1 MGLIMLFLPRQDQH
15 GDAGAPAELR
25 HGVGEAEHAGA
36 DHGSDIVEAGVPPLG
51 VPRRVDREP
60 VVDRLLP
67 RPCCDSL
74 SVGCDRAR
82 SKLASCRELDFY
94 RASFEFDLLVFHKYL
109 Y

>member
-51 VPRRVDREP
+51 VPRRVYREP

-74 SVGCDRAR
+74 CWVRSCEIKAGKLQRVGFLQ
-82 SKLASCRELDFY
+82 SKF
-94 RASFEFDLLVFHKYL
+94 
-109 Y
+109 